1 MEKRC
6 VVKIAVS
13 SETDY
18 YHIDDV
24 VYYRSGMSPDFIE
37 RWLWFFEY
45 LAACIKV
52 ANPRRKV
59 EFYKGPQTIKLG
71 REWHEYRRGVMM
83 KSRTTKL
90 KQLEK
95 GVVDDDL
102 FHFKSEDN
110 ERKKAEVKAQLES
123 LNVTSSPSQSSQN
136 TLTKSK
142 SMCRMEEIWRPVAG
156 FMRETSLRY
165 KVNGRE

>member
-24 VYYRSGMSPDFIE
+24 VYYRSGMEPEFIE

-45 LAACIKV
+45 LAAKIKV

-59 EFYKGPQTIKLG
+59 EFYKGPQEIKLG

-123 LNVTSSPSQSSQN
+123 LERDEFPIPEFPEYINKIKDY
-136 TLTKSK
+136 L
-142 SMCRMEEIWRPVAG
+142 
-156 FMRETSLRY
+156 
-165 KVNGRE
+165 

>member
-1 MEKRC
+1 MQGISIATSAQNYRIMEKRC
-6 VVKIAVS
+6 VVKIALS

-45 LAACIKV
+45 LAARIKV

-59 EFYKGPQTIKLG
+59 EFYKGPQEIKLG

-123 LNVTSSPSQSSQN
+123 LERDEFPIPEFPEYINKIKEY
-136 TLTKSK
+136 L
-142 SMCRMEEIWRPVAG
+142 
-156 FMRETSLRY
+156 
-165 KVNGRE
+165 

>member
-45 LAACIKV
+45 LAARIKV

-123 LNVTSSPSQSSQN
+123 LERDKLPIPEFPEYINKIKEYV
-136 TLTKSK
+136 
-142 SMCRMEEIWRPVAG
+142 
-156 FMRETSLRY
+156 
-165 KVNGRE
+165 

>member
-24 VYYRSGMSPDFIE
+24 VYYRSGMSPDFIN

-45 LAACIKV
+45 LAARIKV

-59 EFYKGPQTIKLG
+59 EFYKGPQEVKLG
-71 REWHEYRRGVMM
+71 RDWHEYRRGVMM
-83 KSRTTKL
+83 KSRITKL

-110 ERKKAEVKAQLES
+110 ERKKAEVKSQLES
-123 LNVTSSPSQSSQN
+123 LERDEFPIPEFPEYINKIKEY
-136 TLTKSK
+136 L
-142 SMCRMEEIWRPVAG
+142 
-156 FMRETSLRY
+156 
-165 KVNGRE
+165 

>member
-24 VYYRSGMSPDFIE
+24 VYYRSGMEPEFIE

-45 LAACIKV
+45 LAAKIKV

-59 EFYKGPQTIKLG
+59 EFYKGPQEIKLG

-83 KSRTTKL
+83 KSRNTKL

-123 LNVTSSPSQSSQN
+123 LERDEFPIPEFPEYINKIKEY
-136 TLTKSK
+136 L
-142 SMCRMEEIWRPVAG
+142 
-156 FMRETSLRY
+156 
-165 KVNGRE
+165 

>member
-45 LAACIKV
+45 LAARIKV

-59 EFYKGPQTIKLG
+59 EFYKEPQEIKLG

-110 ERKKAEVKAQLES
+110 DRKKTEVKAQLES
-123 LNVTSSPSQSSQN
+123 LERDEFPIPEFPEYINKIKEY
-136 TLTKSK
+136 L
-142 SMCRMEEIWRPVAG
+142 
-156 FMRETSLRY
+156 
-165 KVNGRE
+165 

>member
-18 YHIDDV
+18 FHIDDV
-24 VYYRSGMSPDFIE
+24 VYYRSEMSPDFIN

-45 LAACIKV
+45 LAARIKV

-59 EFYKGPQTIKLG
+59 EFYKGPQEVKLG
-71 REWHEYRRGVMM
+71 RDWHEYRRGVMM
-83 KSRTTKL
+83 KSRITKL

-110 ERKKAEVKAQLES
+110 ERKKAEVKSQLES
-123 LNVTSSPSQSSQN
+123 LERDEFPIPEFPEYINKIKEY
-136 TLTKSK
+136 L
-142 SMCRMEEIWRPVAG
+142 
-156 FMRETSLRY
+156 
-165 KVNGRE
+165 

>member
-13 SETDY
+13 SETEY

-24 VYYRSGMSPDFIE
+24 VYYRSGMSPEFIE

-45 LAACIKV
+45 LAARIKV

-59 EFYKGPQTIKLG
+59 EFYKGPQEIKLG

-83 KSRTTKL
+83 KSRNTKL

-102 FHFKSEDN
+102 FHFKSEHN

-123 LNVTSSPSQSSQN
+123 LERDEFPIPEFPEYINKIKEY
-136 TLTKSK
+136 L
-142 SMCRMEEIWRPVAG
+142 
-156 FMRETSLRY
+156 
-165 KVNGRE
+165 